1 MDDPTLKKNDDAEK
15 PSNDGGSK
23 EIVSVDT
30 STPVAKPQFGNDGTS
45 VSSEPKRE
53 YHRRS
58 YEQTNR
64 FRISIKPSLVMLAV
78 LITLATSAAIHFPW
92 MYTAT
97 SNVKELVA
105 QLNQEIISDISSE
118 VKVIF
123 DNAERVQDT
132 IAESM
137 ENGAVDVNFKGRL
150 LNYFFPLLK
159 NNPDVTWISYGVPN
173 GDFYGVNRV
182 NSQNFQSV
190 RSYWN
195 EEDSIADRHYNKY
208 VLQEGRLFQTQ
219 SSTEQR
225 KYDARERPWYQ
236 KAIELPIESLDSV
249 WTDVYIFSTSRLPG
263 INIARRVDK
272 EGESIGVVS
281 IAIELERLSNFM
293 RHKFK
298 TKPGTAAILRG
309 DGSMVAFV
317 DANEVTYLDE
327 ITNKPKLRPIS
338 ESYHPLLSLAAKA
351 IAQNSVA
358 LDQLDDYLHF
368 DLEDKNQDK
377 YYVTL
382 APVGHQD
389 WSIVTIVPENAFLS
403 SIKENN
409 KKLLVTICLSI
420 FAVGVFAVLVA
431 RHLITK
437 PISKIIKQAESIE
450 KFELNKVR
458 KVNSPISELDDLSNA
473 FNKMSRG
480 LGAFRKYL
488 PSELVQILV
497 QNDQLA
503 RVGGINRTMTIYFS
517 DLENFTTISEILG
530 PALVPHL
537 SEYLDQMSGEIH
549 AENGIIDKYIGDA
562 IMAFWGAPN
571 VNDDQAVDAC
581 RAALR
586 CQQLLSAMA
595 EVSKDP
601 SHPVF
606 KARIGLNTG
615 RVIVGNIGSNSRM
628 DYTVLGDPV
637 NLAARLESLNKT
649 YGTRILIGST
659 TYEFA
664 KYEVVAR
671 KIDTVN
677 VKGKDQKTPIY
688 ELLAMRT
695 HSGAIM
701 PEYDWVNTYEEA
713 LDHYE
718 RQEFEKSIKLFEN
731 VISERGGE
739 DAPSSY
745 MIERCKARIAA
756 ITSL

>member
-1 MDDPTLKKNDDAEK
+1 MDDSTLNKNDDTEK
-15 PSNDGGSK
+15 PSNEGASK
-23 EIVSVDT
+23 ELVSVDK
-30 STPVAKPQFGNDGTS
+30 STAVEKPQFDGQDHNS
-45 VSSEPKRE
+45 PVAPKRE
-53 YHRRS
+53 YRRRS

-64 FRISIKPSLVMLAV
+64 FRISIKPSLVMLTV
-78 LITLATSAAIHFPW
+78 MITLATSAAIHFPW

-97 SNVKELVA
+97 SNVKELVSK
-105 QLNQEIISDISSE
+105 LNQEIISDISSE
-118 VKVIF
+118 VQVIF
-123 DNAERVQDT
+123 ENAERVQDT

-137 ENGAVDVNFKGRL
+137 ENGAVELSFKGRL

-159 NNPDVTWISYGVPN
+159 NNPDVTWISFGLPN
-173 GDFYGVNRV
+173 GDFYGVNRLS
-182 NSQNFQSV
+182 SQNFQSV

-195 EEDSIADRHYNKY
+195 DDEDIADRHYNKY

-219 SSTEQR
+219 SSIEQR
-225 KYDARERPWYQ
+225 KYDARERPWYKQ
-236 KAIELPIESLDSV
+236 AITLPMESLESI

-272 EGESIGVVS
+272 EEQSVGVVS

-293 RHKFK
+293 RNKFK
-298 TKPGTAAILRG
+298 SKPGTAAILRG
-309 DGSMVAFV
+309 DGSLIAFV

-327 ITNKPKLRPIS
+327 ISNKPKLRPIS
-338 ESYHPLLSLAAKA
+338 ESYHPLLSLAAQA
-351 IAQNSVA
+351 IDQNDVA
-358 LDQLDDYLHF
+358 LESLDGYLHY
-368 DLEDKNQDK
+368 DLEDQNQDK

-409 KKLLVTICLSI
+409 KKLLITICLSI
-420 FAVGVFAVLVA
+420 LAVGVFAVLVA
-431 RHLITK
+431 RHMIIK
-437 PISKIIKQAESIE
+437 PIAKIIHQAESIE

-537 SEYLDQMSGEIH
+537 SDYLDQMSKEIH

-586 CQQLLSAMA
+586 CQQLLTSMA

-688 ELLAMRT
+688 ELLAMRS

-701 PEYDWVNTYEEA
+701 PEYDWVNIYEDA
-713 LDHYE
+713 LEHYE
-718 RQEFEKSIKLFEN
+718 RQEFEKATKLFEN
-731 VISERGGE
+731 VISVRGGE
-739 DAPSSY
+739 DAPSAY